1 MPYNEHEASLTLA
14 TLLTYLNSGAAMVVV
29 LGLCLLFHEAGHFA
43 LAKLFGMH
51 VEEFAFGFG
60 HPLWRR
66 QVGETLYR
74 LNLFPVGG
82 YVKIAGME
90 PGAEHVARGFHTRP
104 RWQGALVI
112 IAGSLANVI
121 LAIVLFTVVTAWQGL
136 PDSKDQGIYIAKV
149 SAGSPAQRAGLQSRD
164 RVTAV
169 DGQGH
174 SLEIT
179 AVQSGPAGQAGLKKD
194 YVIERISGAEV
205 STPVEML
212 EALRSAPG
220 DKVSAL
226 VLDLNATSL
235 PEQEK
240 VLSLPVPAGLRQ
252 PSDAPPEQ
260 VLQQAYKLH
269 FALLNQTALVGYI
282 AARPNQQVTLTVDR
296 QGQLLQLQP
305 TTEVSHGRYAARDEK
320 GMLYSRIREIGRI
333 GVVLRGATRPVTPVE
348 ALQVGAIRT
357 VGAAA
362 TVVLSVQAMVRREV
376 EPELAGP
383 VAIMAISA
391 ERARIGWDAVL
402 GWGGIIS
409 SILAV
414 MNLFPF
420 PPFDGFRVVLLGFEA
435 IIRRR
440 VNARIEWVVS
450 VAGFI
455 LVVFMFVALTAK
467 DVTNLVRYGTP

>member
-1 MPYNEHEASLTLA
+1 LDTI
-14 TLLTYLNSGAAMVVV
+14 LTYLNSGAAIVVV

-43 LAKLFGMH
+43 VAKLCGMR
-51 VEEFAFGFG
+51 VEEFALGFG
-60 HPLWRR
+60 RVLWQGQR
-66 QVGETLYR
+66 GETLYR
-74 LNLFPVGG
+74 LNLLPVGG

-90 PGAEHVARGFHTRP
+90 PGAEDVERGFHSRP

-112 IAGSLANVI
+112 LAGSLANVV
-121 LAIVLFTVVTAWQGL
+121 LAIMLFTVVTAWQGV
-136 PDSKDQGIYIAKV
+136 PDDKDQGIYIAKV
-149 SAGSPAQRAGLQSRD
+149 SAGSPAERAGFHRRD

-169 DGQGH
+169 DGQGY
-174 SLEIT
+174 SLELT
-179 AVQSGPAGQAGLKKD
+179 AVQAGPAQQAGLKKD
-194 YVIERISGAEV
+194 YIIERVSGTEV
-205 STPVEML
+205 NTPAEML
-212 EALRSAPG
+212 QVLRAARGDEAP
-220 DKVSAL
+220 VL

-240 VLSLPVPAGLRQ
+240 VLSLPPALKR
-252 PSDAPPEQ
+252 DTALPPEQ
-260 VLQQAYKLH
+260 ILRDTYKVQ
-269 FALLNQTALVGYI
+269 FAALTQGALVGYI
-282 AARPNQQVTLTVDR
+282 AARPKQQVTVTVDR
-296 QGQLLQLQP
+296 DGQLVQLRP
-305 TTEVSHGRYAARDEK
+305 TTEVSHGRYAARDAK

-348 ALQVGAIRT
+348 AVHLGLVRT

-362 TVVLSVQAMVRREV
+362 TVVLSVQAMVRQEV
-376 EPELAGP
+376 EAELAGP

-420 PPFDGFRVVLLGFEA
+420 PPFDGFRIALLGFEA
-435 IIRRR
+435 VIRKR
-440 VNARIEWVVS
+440 VNARVEWVVS
-450 VAGFI
+450 IAGFV
-455 LVVFMFVALTAK
+455 LVLFLFVALTAK